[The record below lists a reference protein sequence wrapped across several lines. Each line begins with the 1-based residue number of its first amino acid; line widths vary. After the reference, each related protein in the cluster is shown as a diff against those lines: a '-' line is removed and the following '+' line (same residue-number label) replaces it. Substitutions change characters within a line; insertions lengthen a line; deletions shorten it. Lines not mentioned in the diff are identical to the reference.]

1 MAIKIQMR
9 HRQNGIYKDGFIGF
23 SWTYLFF
30 GFFVPLLRGH
40 YRYALYHFLI
50 FVFSGPLVP
59 LVQFILAF
67 KLNRWYTLDLIEQGY
82 YFDTSPELKAHAC
95 NELGVANK

>member
-1 MAIKIQMR
+1 MAISIQMR
-9 HRQNGIYKDGFIGF
+9 HKHNGIYKDGFVGF

-50 FVFSGPLVP
+50 FLFSGPLLP
-59 LVQFILAF
+59 LVQIILSF
-67 KLNRWYTLDLIEQGY
+67 KFNKWYTLDLIEQGY
-82 YFDTSPELKAHAC
+82 VFDDSTEL
-95 NELGVANK
+95 VARAKRTINVK